1 MKSSS
6 MVKFISSAALFLAG
20 LILCF
25 LLKTSSAQMGSPP
38 QDNNDLHRQ
47 ALAAKQAADAY
58 SKSGEIQKAIEAYE
72 KALQL
77 YPDYADVYYLLGLIY
92 DLHQGRLEKAIAC
105 YQRFLELAP
114 NAPEARDVRLLIESA
129 RQALSDAQEIPPKPA
144 DDQEI
149 STKPAETQEILPKQA
164 ETQGISTKPAATFS
178 GTEGKDEGKIQ
189 PLAEGEQK
197 NADKINDY
205 DKAEEQVAVSQI
217 GPATFSKAI
226 KDDSHRELHKELA
239 SSPQE
244 VDKKTKQKSSLSGK
258 SRSAS
263 KAGSSEQFISR
274 SIEGKVLKYTIKLAV
289 WQREGFIDK
298 FNELALARGSYLT
311 NNVSEVRAKL
321 REERQKVTEFIDYAK
336 EAEQMMLR
344 QLLNELI
351 KEWGIELPHLPQKVD
366 IEKAVSSIQVQ
377 DLQED
382 KKYVHLSLEAEVNAK
397 NLREQ
402 LLKLGYQ
409 FTPCRVH
416 LQCSNLYGEF
426 KDKFFEAIQRKSEY
440 IKSQSEGVYEI
451 YAPAKL
457 FASELSKMVIGTY
470 GIRLDKVGEDT
481 ITFRA
486 EAVENGF

>member
-25 LLKTSSAQMGSPP
+25 LLKTSSAQVGSPP
-38 QDNNDLHRQ
+38 EDNNDLHRQ

-114 NAPEARDVRLLIESA
+114 NAPEARDVQLLIESA
-129 RQALSDAQEIPPKPA
+129 RQALSDAQGISPKPA
-144 DDQEI
+144 AD
-149 STKPAETQEILPKQA
+149 A
-164 ETQGISTKPAATFS
+164 QGISTKPAATFS

-205 DKAEEQVAVSQI
+205 DKVEEQVAVSQI
-217 GPATFSKAI
+217 GPATFSKDI
-226 KDDSHRELHKELA
+226 KDDSHIELHKELA
-239 SSPQE
+239 DSPQE

-258 SRSAS
+258 GRSAS
-263 KAGSSEQFISR
+263 EAGASEQFISR
-274 SIEGKVLKYTIKLAV
+274 SIEGKILKYTIKLAV

-382 KKYVHLSLEAEVNAK
+382 KKYIHLSLEAKVNAK